1 MASGTLTAR
10 ERRLLAALR
19 FIEACPE
26 IHARR
31 GPDYVV
37 DAMAEVARETVRRE
51 TRDASLLRAVDSE
64 PTRA

>member
-1 MASGTLTAR
+1 MSANLTAR

-19 FIEACPE
+19 FIEACPA
-26 IHARR
+26 IYARR

-37 DAMAEVARETVRRE
+37 GTMAEVARETVQRE
-51 TRDASLLRAVDSE
+51 TRDASPLRAVDSE